1 MVEYCSSTS
10 PCGPG
15 ESGDER
21 GAARRSDGI
30 LDSMY
35 AVSGDSAT
43 RGVTGWTINDLLDE
57 LQVHHD
63 VGQFRVIR

>member
-1 MVEYCSSTS
+1 
-10 PCGPG
+10 
-15 ESGDER
+15 
-21 GAARRSDGI
+21 
-30 LDSMY
+30 MY